1 MASLGQLVF
10 WEVDLA
16 FPAFLWGSCT
26 DQACEGCV
34 LISLCAVTQA
44 LDGGYIALLAVE
56 AVRGK
61 KLSKNL
67 EQGILASGVLLL
79 MSLSFFLIVR
89 DTLNLTG

>member
-1 MASLGQLVF
+1 MRVMHH
-10 WEVDLA
+10 
-16 FPAFLWGSCT
+16 LWGVSSGA
-26 DQACEGCV
+26 DAAC
-34 LISLCAVTQA
+34 LIKLIHQMFRHTSVQA

>member
-1 MASLGQLVF
+1 M
-10 WEVDLA
+10 
-16 FPAFLWGSCT
+16 
-26 DQACEGCV
+26 
-34 LISLCAVTQA
+34 LISVTITQA